1 VNAGMKFAIFICLAF
16 LTAVGFYLFDFQPK
30 WQEMESLEKG
40 PGGIAELTA
49 QRDADKAY
57 VENIE
62 EYERQ
67 LKEAQA
73 ELAKL
78 EVDVDEKDFIPSYL
92 EDIEKLVK
100 EVRVSLKDWDFEI
113 QTISTGQATPAASG
127 EGSGG
132 SAYNTYLMSMTFDGQ
147 LGTLQ
152 TFLTNLS
159 NKERFKKLVVV
170 NGITMSPKKSKDG
183 SYELLTFSLPLMAYQ
198 FTKGGAQ

>member
-1 VNAGMKFAIFICLAF
+1 MNAGMKLAIFVCLAF
-16 LTAVGFYLFDFQPK
+16 LIGIGFYLFSFQPK
-30 WQEMESLEKG
+30 WAEIDSLEKG

-49 QRDADKAY
+49 QKDADKAY

-78 EVDVDEKDFIPSYL
+78 EVDVTDKDFIPSYL
-92 EDIEKLVK
+92 EDINRVVK
-100 EVRVSLKDWDFEI
+100 EVRMSLRDWDFEI
-113 QTISTGQATPAASG
+113 STITPGQATPAQAA

-132 SAYNTYLMSMTFDGQ
+132 SAYNTYLMSMSLDGQ
-147 LGTLQ
+147 LSTVQ
-152 TFLTNLS
+152 TFLSTLS

-170 NGITMSPKKSKDG
+170 NGITLAPKKSDG
-183 SYELLTFSLPLMAYQ
+183 GYDTLTITIPLMAYQ